1 LGAGS
6 DLDACSG
13 QHILMNQIGVG
24 WGGGESLYLQSLG
37 TRNQDGVPSAPKPY
51 QLIQFEN
58 GQLERL
64 GRADIMTSIIAEH
77 LRL

>member
-1 LGAGS
+1 MGAGS

-13 QHILMNQIGVG
+13 QHILMNQIGV
-24 WGGGESLYLQSLG
+24 WGESLYLQSLG